1 MASQTPN
8 AYSLKLAYYTY
19 VLLYPHTYINKSA
32 IDMAILAFTDKVFVD
47 SVRSIYCLDSLQWCT
62 FIVLIRLDDLKK
74 GVEKNDQMNLVCLF
88 VSIPVTRIVNCS
100 RVGLPT
106 EVSHDFNQIISISF
120 PPRCACFNFTF
131 EYSSYKIFTSYS
143 SFEIFT

>member
-1 MASQTPN
+1 
-8 AYSLKLAYYTY
+8 
-19 VLLYPHTYINKSA
+19 
-32 IDMAILAFTDKVFVD
+32 MAILAFTDKVFVD

-74 GVEKNDQMNLVCLF
+74 GVEKNDQMNLVRLF

-106 EVSHDFNQIISISF
+106 EVSHDFNQIISNSF
-120 PPRCACFNFTF
+120 PPRCACLNFTF